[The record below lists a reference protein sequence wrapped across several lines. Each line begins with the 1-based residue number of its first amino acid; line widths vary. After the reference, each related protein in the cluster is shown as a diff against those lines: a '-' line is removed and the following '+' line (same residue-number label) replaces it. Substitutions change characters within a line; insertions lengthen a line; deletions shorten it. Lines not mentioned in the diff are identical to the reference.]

1 MQSYV
6 TVETSADAVRHNLRL
21 LRGCLA
27 PGVKLCLPVKADC
40 YGHGLELLLPVFCSK
55 EGTSPALV
63 DILAVAAPEE
73 AIRVR
78 DLGCDLPLLSFFSAA
93 AYLQGPMRDEA
104 LREMIARRV
113 IQTVVS
119 PDEIEPLGRAARGLG
134 RPAEVHIKVD
144 TGMGRSGVLAAEA
157 VELIRRVRRQ
167 DGLRLTGLYSHFATA
182 DEADTTFMHR
192 QLHTFKQVLAAC
204 GDSKGLT
211 VHMANSTATI
221 DLPQAHFHMVR
232 PGLASYGYQP
242 SQYLKNRLPLRPAL
256 RVTARLMPVK
266 EVPAG
271 TSCGYGLTF
280 TFERPGR
287 IGRVAIGYGDGYL
300 RCLSNKSTVRV
311 RGVDVPLRGRVSMDQ
326 LIIDLTD
333 VPQVRLGDEV
343 ELISPDPAAPHSV
356 ENLARLA
363 GTIPHEIVCLLAG
376 RINRILV
383 DSHLSG
389 DA

>member
-1 MQSYV
+1 VQSYV
-6 TVETSADAVRHNLRL
+6 TVETSADALRHNLRL

-40 YGHGLELLLPVFCSK
+40 YGHGLKLLVDVLCPK
-55 EGTSPALV
+55 QDASPAPV
-63 DILAVAAPEE
+63 DVLAVAAPEE
-73 AIRVR
+73 AVCVR

-93 AYLQGPMRDEA
+93 AYLAGPARDEA
-104 LREMIARRV
+104 LREMIARDV
-113 IQTVVS
+113 IQTIVS
-119 PDEIEPLGRAARGLG
+119 SEELEPIAKVARGMG
-134 RPAEVHIKVD
+134 RTARIHVKVD
-144 TGMGRSGVLAAEA
+144 TGMGRSGVLAAKA
-157 VELIRRVRRQ
+157 VELIRLVRAA
-167 DGLRLTGLYSHFATA
+167 DGLRLTGIYSHFGTS

-192 QLHTFKQVLAAC
+192 QLDCFKRVLAAL
-204 GDSKGLT
+204 GDGRDLT
-211 VHMANSTATI
+211 VHMANSAATI
-221 DLPQAHFHMVR
+221 DLPEAHFDMVR
-232 PGLASYGYQP
+232 PGLAAYGYQP

-256 RVTARLMPVK
+256 RATARLMPVK

-271 TSCGYGLTF
+271 SSCGYGLTF

-311 RGVDVPLRGRVSMDQ
+311 HGVDVPVRGRVSMDQ

-333 VPQVRLGDEV
+333 VPQARLGDEV
-343 ELISPDPAAPHSV
+343 ELISSDPSAPHGV

-383 DSHLSG
+383 D
-389 DA
+389 